1 MIVYVVSNSKSFGGR
16 LDVEPNMWLENNV
29 PLYDGEHYLY
39 RQEWRQDWQG
49 QSHLNH
55 MDFVKVVSDEW
66 FSEHPYY
73 YGSRV
78 LDDIHQNDE
87 PWTEYDRFDS
97 EMRINN

>member
-1 MIVYVVSNSKSFGGR
+1 
-16 LDVEPNMWLENNV
+16 MWLENNV

-73 YGSRV
+73 YGCRV